1 MFLSK
6 KWSALTALLCRKVR
20 FTGPTTWTYFPS
32 VLLQE
37 DRPPLRV
44 FHLESVEV
52 DGLPRL
58 EQLRLQEEEAADA
71 DRHAQQHGQ
80 LLGFGVGGPSRVAP

>member
-1 MFLSK
+1 MM
-6 KWSALTALLCRKVR
+6 
-20 FTGPTTWTYFPS
+20 WTYFSS

-44 FHLESVEV
+44 FHLESVKV

-58 EQLRLQEEEAADA
+58 EQLRLQEEQTADA

-80 LLGFGVGGPSRVAP
+80 LPGFGVGGPARVAP